1 MIGRYR
7 NDPVAHEHEDAGHKF
22 PQRRYRRNIDGGD
35 GNNRPVK
42 ESGMLVNP
50 FCPFTQVH
58 NRTYDDHQRQHH
70 YHEDADLAQA
80 APDGAAQELHF
91 GKKKNV

>member
-1 MIGRYR
+1 
-7 NDPVAHEHEDAGHKF
+7 
-22 PQRRYRRNIDGGD
+22 
-35 GNNRPVK
+35 
-42 ESGMLVNP
+42 MLVNP

-91 GKKKNV
+91 GRKMRELEDPELTEQAQCPEYKQRLRTSQPEREMNNFQCSMMGRCM

>member
-1 MIGRYR
+1 
-7 NDPVAHEHEDAGHKF
+7 
-22 PQRRYRRNIDGGD
+22 
-35 GNNRPVK
+35 
-42 ESGMLVNP
+42 MLVNP

-91 GKKKNV
+91 GRKMRELEDPELPEQAQRPEYKKRLGAGEKNAQVTGNDGQQVNNA